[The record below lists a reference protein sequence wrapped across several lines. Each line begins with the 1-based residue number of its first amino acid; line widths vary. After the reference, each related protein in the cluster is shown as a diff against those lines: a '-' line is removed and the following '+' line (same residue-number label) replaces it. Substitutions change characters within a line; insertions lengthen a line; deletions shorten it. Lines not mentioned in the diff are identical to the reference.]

1 MSKVIIVAYDIT
13 SNKTRSRFSKFLER
27 YGVRVQF
34 SVYEIEN
41 SNRILDIVKT
51 NIETNFKKL
60 FESGDSIYIFTSE
73 KNSITKYGSANLLD
87 NDLIFI

>member
-1 MSKVIIVAYDIT
+1 MSKIIIVAYDIT
-13 SNKTRSRFSKFLER
+13 SNKTRTRFSKFLEK

-41 SNRILDIVKT
+41 SQRIFDIVNT
-51 NIETNFKKL
+51 AIDSRFKKQ
-60 FESGDSIYIFTSE
+60 FDSGDSVYIFTSE
-73 KNSITKYGSANLLD
+73 KSSIKKYGSASLLD

>member
-51 NIETNFKKL
+51 NIEANFKKL
-60 FESGDSIYIFTSE
+60 FEPGDSIYIFTSE
-73 KNSITKYGSANLLD
+73 KNSITKYRSANLLD